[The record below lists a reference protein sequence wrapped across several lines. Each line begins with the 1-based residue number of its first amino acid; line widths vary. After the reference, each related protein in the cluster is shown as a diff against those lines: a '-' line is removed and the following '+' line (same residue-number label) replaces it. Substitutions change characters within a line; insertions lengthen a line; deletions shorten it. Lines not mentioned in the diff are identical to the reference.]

1 MLFRLKQ
8 ARAPGLRNLHL
19 ELVVAAGDAGDAGVA
34 AARFVV
40 QHISSLEAS
49 LSPTLPTPHGHPWR
63 LCRAPTFL
71 IFPGLAA
78 EGPKSLRPQSGVVQW
93 HPQSPEPS
101 EPSEPC
107 ESHQLVSKCIQIS
120 WYQKLSESFQIQFPC
135 FFQISTDL
143 RFTRQLSV
151 DLCTIQLHSR
161 IW

>member
-19 ELVVAAGDAGDAGVA
+19 ELVVAAGDAGDAGDAGVA

-40 QHISSLEAS
+40 QHISSLEA
-49 LSPTLPTPHGHPWR
+49 
-63 LCRAPTFL
+63 
-71 IFPGLAA
+71 
-78 EGPKSLRPQSGVVQW
+78 KSLRPQSGVVQW